1 MTLTSPPTA
10 SHSCAPC
17 SRVMSTLSW
26 SPASAMTLPEMGPQL
41 GDPELH
47 EVAQQPAEMAVVAAA
62 RRRRR
67 RCRGLVVV
75 VLQHA
80 VLVRQ
85 AEDLDPGGGAEAASA
100 SASSPEGF
108 AASPIFWNLPAATRT
123 EAPRGR
129 DRDAIEA
136 PRARVETR
144 ADDAVGAAGAA
155 SDDARDI
162 AWDVVEHGAASR
174 FGGAAWRRLTVECR
188 ARVT

>member
-1 MTLTSPPTA
+1 
-10 SHSCAPC
+10 
-17 SRVMSTLSW
+17 MSGSSSSSYFSVPSSFARPRIWT
-26 SPASAMTLPEMGPQL
+26 PE
-41 GDPELH
+41 PE
-47 EVAQQPAEMAVVAAA
+47 AEA
-62 RRRRR
+62 
-67 RCRGLVVV
+67 
-75 VLQHA
+75 
-80 VLVRQ
+80 
-85 AEDLDPGGGAEAASA
+85 AASA

-162 AWDVVEHGAASR
+162 VWDVVEHGAASR
-174 FGGAAWRRLTVECR
+174 FGGAAWRRLTDECR